1 MPSKYLWLTLL
12 LVSSC
17 ATTEATQATTLAT
30 TQVATEPNR
39 TIQGFTPLS
48 PNKPIYGLNVTFPLS
63 NTNTEPSKMNG
74 FQVMGSYDPQCLQW
88 RKFNI
93 YFDGGFSQFWV
104 NNFPYYTTLSIYSVA
119 PVIRYTFKRRGYVL
133 PYLIISIGAS
143 YLNHTRLA
151 NKNLGIH
158 YAFQDR
164 VGIGTFL
171 GPNDRFTLGIFTVH
185 YSNAHLSSNNS
196 GITVPVMLDL
206 GYRFQ

>member
-1 MPSKYLWLTLL
+1 MERATLKLACLALSL
-12 LVSSC
+12 LIPALS
-17 ATTEATQATTLAT
+17 
-30 TQVATEPNR
+30 VANQPY
-39 TIQGFTPLS
+39 
-48 PNKPIYGLNVTFPLS
+48 YGINVAFPLS
-63 NTNTEPSKMNG
+63 NTNTEPSKMHA
-74 FQVMGSYDPQCLQW
+74 FQVMGSYDPQCIQW

-119 PVIRYTFKRRGYVL
+119 PVIRYTFKQRGFL
-133 PYLIISIGAS
+133 KPNLIISIGAS
-143 YLNHTRLA
+143 YLNHTHIA

-164 VGIGTFL
+164 VGIGSFF
-171 GPNDRFTLGIFTVH
+171 GPGDRFSLEIFTIH

-196 GITVPVMLDL
+196 GISVPVMLDL